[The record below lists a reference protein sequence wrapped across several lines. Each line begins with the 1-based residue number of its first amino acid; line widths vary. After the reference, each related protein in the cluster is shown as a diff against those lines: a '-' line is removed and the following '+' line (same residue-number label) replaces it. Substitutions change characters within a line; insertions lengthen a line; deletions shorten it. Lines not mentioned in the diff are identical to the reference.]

1 MRSMPTSA
9 IRAEPNVT
17 PMIDVMLV
25 LLIIFMVVGPM
36 LNERFAAMP
45 PEARFAARHPDDA
58 GEAVIGMDARGGL
71 YLDKRPIDSTGL
83 RRALVARFR
92 AKPDDRVVFLRADR
106 MLPYGK
112 LQETMTIASSAGA
125 HVVGLVS
132 EQSPRTSHGQRQP

>member
-1 MRSMPTSA
+1 MRSTPTSA
-9 IRAEPNVT
+9 VRAEPNVT

-45 PEARFAARHPDDA
+45 PDARYAARHPDDA
-58 GEAVIGMDARGGL
+58 GEAVIGIDVQGKL

-83 RRALVARFR
+83 RRALTERFR

-106 MLPYGK
+106 ALPYGR
-112 LQETMTIASSAGA
+112 LQETMGIASSAGA

-132 EQSPRTSHGQRQP
+132 EQPPARSR